1 MWNTGWRGG
10 KTVPRAV
17 LGDAS
22 SVASGSRKGQADS
35 GTAGKIVRPSK
46 NFHSDP
52 FGIMF
57 GGGRYSLSATPF
69 SVLSHAMIQCED
81 LGYFWPRIEET
92 LLLSEGA
99 TMGDW
104 ACRVCFLEQS
114 REGTAGDELACMAD
128 GFGALGFG
136 LWGP

>member
-10 KTVPRAV
+10 KTVPRTV
-17 LGDAS
+17 FGDAS

-46 NFHSDP
+46 NFHSHP

-81 LGYFWPRIEET
+81 LGYFWPRSRRNAVVERGGDNGR
-92 LLLSEGA
+92 LS
-99 TMGDW
+99 M
-104 ACRVCFLEQS
+104 
-114 REGTAGDELACMAD
+114 
-128 GFGALGFG
+128 
-136 LWGP
+136 